1 LNNELKLSDTG
12 GNMSTFDDISQEEM
26 AVFLQEA
33 DEQIQLLDEDLVNLE
48 KEGAN
53 SELLQEIFRAA
64 HTLKGSSAMVGLN
77 DMSHVAHAAETVLD
91 LLRIHALEIDT
102 GVIDALLHS
111 LDTLKILRQ
120 NLLSD
125 SPENIDVQPVLD
137 ELEAVANRDKT
148 SSSQKTGG
156 KDVIDHSLIAEAW
169 HKLETG
175 LILYSIKAEIV
186 PESPFPAVR
195 FFQALD
201 ELSRF
206 GKVLNSIP
214 DRQAIEN
221 GSEERFLQACFAGTS
236 TEDEIQE
243 ILANIP
249 DLTNIDVR
257 RVENE
262 KAEDIS
268 SPTPSKQEEN
278 NSGTQERRSGQKVQT
293 SQTVRVD
300 VKLLDKLINN
310 VGEMVIERNKIRQ
323 SIRMLE
329 AKYENDETISSL
341 RDTSANIIKLVSEL
355 QESILQAR
363 MLPIG
368 TVFNG
373 FPRLI
378 RDLAQK
384 VNKKVELIIDGQET
398 ELDRTILEQI
408 RDPLVHLLRN
418 AVDHGIE
425 TPEKRIATGKEEK
438 GVVLLSAYQEQS
450 YITIIVEDDGGGI
463 DIARV
468 KRASIAKGVIS
479 EEEAERLSE
488 EEALNL
494 IFRSGISTADQ
505 ITEVSGRGVGMDVV
519 RTNIES
525 VGGSVSIES
534 RLGEGT
540 RFTIRLPLTLAT
552 INGLLVSSSGTT
564 YVIPMSSLVEVL
576 KIAHDDIQHISGHEI
591 IRVRDQLLPVYK
603 LESTFGQNMDKAGD
617 IDEMLVVIIRSG
629 VRTAGIIVDSVMET
643 QETVVKSLGKYV
655 GTIRGIAGATILGDG
670 RVALILDTATLV
682 TGITAN

>member
-1 LNNELKLSDTG
+1 
-12 GNMSTFDDISQEEM
+12 MSMFDDISQEEI

-33 DEQIQLLDEDLVNLE
+33 DEQIQLLDEDLINLE

-53 SELLQEIFRAA
+53 TELLQEIFRAA
-64 HTLKGSSAMVGLN
+64 HTLKGSSAMVGL
-77 DMSHVAHAAETVLD
+77 DEMSRVAHAAETVLD
-91 LLRIHALEIDT
+91 QLRNHTLEIDT
-102 GVIDALLHS
+102 SVIDALLHS
-111 LDTLKILRQ
+111 LDILKVLRQ
-120 NLLSD
+120 NLLSEGTEIVD
-125 SPENIDVQPVLD
+125 IIPVLN
-137 ELEAVANRDKT
+137 ELKAIAGGDKT
-148 SSSQKTGG
+148 TTNDTKPKTG
-156 KDVIDHSLIAEAW
+156 VIDRELINDAC
-169 HKLETG
+169 HKVETG
-175 LILYSIKAEIV
+175 LVLFTVRIEIV

-201 ELSRF
+201 ELSRL

-214 DRQAIEN
+214 SREAIEN
-221 GSEERFLQACFAGTS
+221 GSEERSLQACFAGTS
-236 TEDEIQE
+236 GESEIQE
-243 ILANIP
+243 LLSSVP
-249 DLTNIDVR
+249 DLTNISVHKIEEATI
-257 RVENE
+257 ENANSE
-262 KAEDIS
+262 PS
-268 SPTPSKQEEN
+268 STQSDSN
-278 NSGTQERRSGQKVQT
+278 DSTAQERKSGQKVQT

-323 SIRMLE
+323 SIKMLE
-329 AKYENDETISSL
+329 AKYEADETISAL

-378 RDLAQK
+378 RDLSQK
-384 VNKKVELIIDGQET
+384 VSKKVELIVDGQET

-425 TPEKRIATGKEEK
+425 SPEKRLAAGKEEK
-438 GVVLLSAYQEQS
+438 GSILLSAYQEQN

-463 DIARV
+463 DTSKVRQSSV
-468 KRASIAKGVIS
+468 NKGFITT
-479 EEEAERLSE
+479 EEAERLSDE
-488 EEALNL
+488 DALNL
-494 IFRSGISTADQ
+494 IFASGISTAEK

-525 VGGSVSIES
+525 VGGSVTIES
-534 RLGEGT
+534 KLGEGT

-552 INGLLVSSSGTT
+552 INGLLVSSSDTT
-564 YVIPMSSLVEVL
+564 YVIPMASLVEVL
-576 KIAHDDIQHISGHEI
+576 KIGQNDVEHISGHEI
-591 IRVRDQLLPVYK
+591 IRVRDQLLPLYK
-603 LESTFGQNMDKAGD
+603 LESTFAQGD
-617 IDEMLVVIIRSG
+617 MSRPSEIEEMLVVIIRSG
-629 VRTAGIIVDSVMET
+629 VRAAGIIVDSVMET

-655 GTIRGIAGATILGDG
+655 GTIKGIAGATILGDG
-670 RVALILDTATLV
+670 RVALIIDTATLV